1 MPPLISFSKKDILQA
16 AVEVVRR
23 RGPGKIT
30 ARSVAAQLGSST
42 QPIYRAFA
50 SIEALVQA
58 VEARAVE
65 TALRY
70 CQDALDE
77 ESAFLSI
84 GLGYLKFSREE
95 PNLFRL
101 LVASGRATW
110 SPTSPDWPLY
120 DLVEKMTRD
129 RYVSSLP
136 EEILRKLLRDMFIY
150 THGLAT
156 LAAQEPSPEDL
167 VRERELLRYVGAQ
180 LIRQAW
186 TRMEQDDSQSAP
198 DRP

>member
-1 MPPLISFSKKDILQA
+1 MPPTISFSKEDILQA
-16 AVEVVRR
+16 AVEVVRQ
-23 RGPGKIT
+23 RGPGNIT

-42 QPIYRAFA
+42 QPIYRVFS
-50 SIEALVQA
+50 SIEELVQA
-58 VEARAVE
+58 VEAWAMV
-65 TALRY
+65 TALGY

-101 LVASGRATW
+101 LATSGRATW

-120 DLVEKMTRD
+120 DLVEKMNRD

-136 EEILRKLLRDMFIY
+136 EEVMRKLLRDMFIY

-156 LAAQEPSPEDL
+156 LAAKDSSPKDL
-167 VRERELLRYVGAQ
+167 ARERELLRYVGAQ
-180 LIRQAW
+180 LIHQAW
-186 TRMEQDDSQSAP
+186 TRMEEGDDTESAP
-198 DRP
+198 E